1 MSRSVGVASG
11 HFEFIGCVL
20 TNLIDKSLR
29 AAQGSF
35 FLISFAVNLA
45 LSREYNL
52 TGFREGNAK
61 TAIWRFDMKTTFART
76 CALALISSLTVSA
89 AIAAPVGAVISACD
103 RMHGAGQTCNYGIKG
118 NSLVGCTNDV
128 VFECPADGSRQC
140 TGSKNTSGKCNED
153 GTAARVSTLK
163 GNELLDSLHAKDLHQ
178 AK

>member
-1 MSRSVGVASG
+1 MR
-11 HFEFIGCVL
+11 
-20 TNLIDKSLR
+20 
-29 AAQGSF
+29 
-35 FLISFAVNLA
+35 
-45 LSREYNL
+45 
-52 TGFREGNAK
+52 
-61 TAIWRFDMKTTFART
+61 TTFART
-76 CALALISSLTVSA
+76 CALALISSVTMSA
-89 AIAAPVGAVISACD
+89 AMAAPVGAVISACD

>member
-1 MSRSVGVASG
+1 MR
-11 HFEFIGCVL
+11 
-20 TNLIDKSLR
+20 
-29 AAQGSF
+29 
-35 FLISFAVNLA
+35 
-45 LSREYNL
+45 
-52 TGFREGNAK
+52 
-61 TAIWRFDMKTTFART
+61 TTFART
-76 CALALISSLTVSA
+76 CALAFISSVTMSA
-89 AIAAPVGAVISACD
+89 AMAAPVGAVISACD

-118 NSLVGCTNDV
+118 NSSVGCTNDV